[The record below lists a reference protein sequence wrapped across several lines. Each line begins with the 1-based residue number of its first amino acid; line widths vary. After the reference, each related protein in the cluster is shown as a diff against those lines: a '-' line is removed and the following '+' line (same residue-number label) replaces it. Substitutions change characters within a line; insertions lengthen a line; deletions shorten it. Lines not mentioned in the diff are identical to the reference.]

1 MTKKQTITLTKIFSS
16 LGDLDNTKEGL
27 GSDLLSFL
35 RDHDCVTLELAN
47 EQFGIA
53 YDENGWS
60 RSAGRPKEGATEKPA
75 PSTVKNY
82 VSTLRRAYNAEMDV
96 LSFATMWE
104 LRVALRE
111 LRDVDRD
118 VQPKAP
124 ELKGVQVKKVDVING
139 ALWHDLVVVWEHLPE
154 DERGSLEAKLERL
167 LSQFIKK
174 APLTLAAAA

>member
-16 LGDLDNTKEGL
+16 LSDLDNTKESL

-35 RDHDCVTLELAN
+35 RDNDCVTIDQAN
-47 EQFGIA
+47 YQFGIA

-60 RSAGRPKEGATEKPA
+60 RSAGRPKEGATETPA
-75 PSTVKNY
+75 PATVKNY

-96 LSFATMWE
+96 LSFSTMWE

-111 LRDVDRD
+111 LRDADRQTK
-118 VQPKAP
+118 QPA
-124 ELKGVQVKKVDVING
+124 LRGVQVAKVDVING